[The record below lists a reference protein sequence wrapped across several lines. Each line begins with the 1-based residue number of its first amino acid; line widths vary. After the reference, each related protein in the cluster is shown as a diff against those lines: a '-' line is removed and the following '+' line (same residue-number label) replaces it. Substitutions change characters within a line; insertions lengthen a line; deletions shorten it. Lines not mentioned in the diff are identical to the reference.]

1 MFLRPQD
8 ELVDYDEEVGTEAP
22 AAEEGKDTGKYV
34 CLVLVAVICQ
44 GALLVW
50 PRLLV
55 DFSKWVRPVFSDMCC
70 CAFAFP
76 RGHYVG
82 IHTSNFRD
90 FLLKPELLRA
100 VVDCGFENPS
110 EGV

>member
-1 MFLRPQD
+1 MRVGVSGAAVVAERAAASPQPH
-8 ELVDYDEEVGTEAP
+8 EFQLATRRHG
-22 AAEEGKDTGKYV
+22 
-34 CLVLVAVICQ
+34 C
-44 GALLVW
+44 
-50 PRLLV
+50 
-55 DFSKWVRPVFSDMCC
+55 
-70 CAFAFP
+70 

-100 VVDCGFENPS
+100 IVDCGFENPS

>member
-1 MFLRPQD
+1 LRLLSPPSSAFGGGIVGLANHGFFLGGEMGRLLP
-8 ELVDYDEEVGTEAP
+8 P
-22 AAEEGKDTGKYV
+22 FIHPS
-34 CLVLVAVICQ
+34 CLV
-44 GALLVW
+44 
-50 PRLLV
+50 PRHHPLPPSL
-55 DFSKWVRPVFSDMCC
+55 SL
-70 CAFAFP
+70 
-76 RGHYVG
+76 RGHHVG